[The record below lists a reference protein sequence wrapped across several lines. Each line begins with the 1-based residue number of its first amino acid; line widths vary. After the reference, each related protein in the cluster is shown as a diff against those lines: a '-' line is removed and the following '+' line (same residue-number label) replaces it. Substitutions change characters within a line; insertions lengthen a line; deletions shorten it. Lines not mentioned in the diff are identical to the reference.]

1 VLIKLLKLV
10 GKLIYVYTLLFSY
23 SIYYR
28 IEDYLVVRDRG
39 HDDPKHNV
47 YDPSDEMY
55 ETEINEYGRD
65 DPFVFPYSGID
76 LVEEKQEMSKDDDWA
91 TPVHNKSKQE
101 EPWGDNFPCYGSTAL
116 PPPTNNSI
124 ISYIGE
130 EINETE
136 IS

>member
-55 ETEINEYGRD
+55 NIYDPSDEMYETEINEYG
-65 DPFVFPYSGID
+65 
-76 LVEEKQEMSKDDDWA
+76 DDDWA

-101 EPWGDNFPCYGSTAL
+101 EPWGDNFPCYGSAAL
-116 PPPTNNSI
+116 PPPTNNSALPPTNNSI

-130 EINETE
+130 KINETE

>member
-28 IEDYLVVRDRG
+28 IEDYLVVR
-39 HDDPKHNV
+39 DDPKHNV

-116 PPPTNNSI
+116 PPPTNRRNK
-124 ISYIGE
+124 
-130 EINETE
+130 
-136 IS
+136 

>member
-1 VLIKLLKLV
+1 MLIKLLKLV

-55 ETEINEYGRD
+55 ETEINEYG
-65 DPFVFPYSGID
+65 
-76 LVEEKQEMSKDDDWA
+76 DDDWA

-101 EPWGDNFPCYGSTAL
+101 EPWGDNFPCYGSAAL
-116 PPPTNNSI
+116 PPPTNNSALPPTNNSI

-130 EINETE
+130 KINETE

>member
-1 VLIKLLKLV
+1 MLIKLLKLV

-39 HDDPKHNV
+39 HDDPKHNVYDPSDKMYNV

-101 EPWGDNFPCYGSTAL
+101 EPWGDNFPCYGSAAL
-116 PPPTNNSI
+116 PPPTNRRNK
-124 ISYIGE
+124 
-130 EINETE
+130 
-136 IS
+136 